1 MKRYITFI
9 LAGFFVLFHLS
20 LQGQSMTDLRLN
32 ELLIVNTDDYQD
44 NYGEHNGWF
53 EIFNTGYGTAHENI
67 GGVYYHNADKT
78 I

>member
-9 LAGFFVLFHLS
+9 LAGFFVFFHFS

-44 NYGEHNGWF
+44 NFGEHNGWF
-53 EIFNTGYGTAHENI
+53 EYLIPDTAPWTL
-67 GGVYYHNADKT
+67 VVVT
-78 I
+78 